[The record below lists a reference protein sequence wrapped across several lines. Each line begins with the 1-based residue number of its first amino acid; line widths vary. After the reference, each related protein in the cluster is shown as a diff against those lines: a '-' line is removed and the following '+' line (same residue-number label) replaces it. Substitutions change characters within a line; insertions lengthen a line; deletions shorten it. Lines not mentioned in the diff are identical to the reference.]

1 MLAFETLLMIL
12 VFYKAA
18 VMWKENA
25 GLAGFS
31 LIKVL
36 VRDQAVY
43 FVTCG
48 FLFFRARRQW
58 NWLLRCIR
66 IVVISLI
73 QILINNL
80 RLGIALNCIL
90 GLIGNPAFLPLLGSR
105 LLVHMKEASK
115 HQDESYEPRVISHG
129 IIFADRV
136 TEDGSRVLTIIV
148 DGGAGSEG
156 TWTCT

>member
-43 FVTCG
+43 FVACG

-58 NWLLRCIR
+58 N
-66 IVVISLI
+66 
-73 QILINNL
+73 
-80 RLGIALNCIL
+80 
-90 GLIGNPAFLPLLGSR
+90 
-105 LLVHMKEASK
+105 
-115 HQDESYEPRVISHG
+115 
-129 IIFADRV
+129 
-136 TEDGSRVLTIIV
+136 
-148 DGGAGSEG
+148 
-156 TWTCT
+156 